1 MTKYAKLA
9 IAPDGTIVTRNTG
22 AKVRAK
28 GLQVVDNRVYK
39 EGRLYGY
46 LSTNLTASQK
56 EKIAKVS
63 AGREKRQVKQ
73 AYTQMLKM
81 RGLPQIGQDFTVD
94 SAVGAGLM
102 QIYNKV
108 GRGWLDV
115 SKMDQSVLNYA
126 NVLKAGIKEG
136 KLTKEQADALYKRYM
151 QAENNQER
159 RRIWNSTSE
168 LFEKEGFKYNIEKS
182 RVQGEDDLVDI
193 TKETGVDV
201 IQYWREKEENAKRPT
216 LQPKF
221 GKFKG

>member
-9 IAPDGTIVTRNTG
+9 IAPDGSIVSRDTG
-22 AKVRAK
+22 ARTRAK
-28 GLQVVDNRVYK
+28 GLTVVDNRVYK

-46 LSTNLTASQK
+46 LSTKLTTKQK
-56 EKIAKVS
+56 EKIAKAS
-63 AGREKRQVKQ
+63 AGREKRQMKQ
-73 AYTQMLKM
+73 AYTKMLKS
-81 RGLPQIGQDFTVD
+81 RELPQIGQDFTVD

-102 QIYNKV
+102 QLYNKV

-136 KLTKEQADALYKRYM
+136 KLTKEQADALYKKYM

-159 RRIWNSTSE
+159 RRLWNSTSE
-168 LFEKEGFKYNIEKS
+168 LFEKEGFKYKFEKS
-182 RVQGEDDLVDI
+182 RVKGEDDLVDI

-201 IQYWREKEENAKRPT
+201 IQYWREKEEDAKRPK

>member
-168 LFEKEGFKYNIEKS
+168 LFDKEGFKYNIEKS

>member
-9 IAPDGTIVTRNTG
+9 IAPDGTIVARNTG
-22 AKVRAK
+22 AKIRAK

-201 IQYWREKEENAKRPT
+201 IQYWREKEEDAKRPT

>member
-201 IQYWREKEENAKRPT
+201 IQYWREKEENGKRPT

>member
-9 IAPDGTIVTRNTG
+9 IAPDGSIVSRDTG
-22 AKVRAK
+22 AKTRAK
-28 GLQVVDNRVYK
+28 GLTVVDNRVYK

-46 LSTNLTASQK
+46 LTSNLTTKQQ

-63 AGREKRQVKQ
+63 KEREKRQIRK
-73 AYTQMLKM
+73 AYTTMAKT

-102 QIYNKV
+102 QLYNKK

-126 NVLKAGIKEG
+126 NTLKAGIKEG

-151 QAENNQER
+151 QAQDNTER
-159 RRIWNSTSE
+159 RRIWNSTAE
-168 LFEKEGFKYNIEKS
+168 LFEKEGFKYKIEKS
-182 RVQGEDDLVDI
+182 RVKGEDDLVDI

-201 IQYWREKEENAKRPT
+201 KQYWREKQEDAKRPK

>member
-168 LFEKEGFKYNIEKS
+168 LFDKEGFKYNIEKS

-201 IQYWREKEENAKRPT
+201 IQYWREKEEDAKRPT